1 MSVPKFK
8 RKPSGLEYIDNAYE
22 LQQEIMNLC
31 SKLSAR
37 WARIYQQPID
47 KLAFLQA
54 DLVNM
59 AYSITPQNNEDYLIR
74 RIFLLLSR
82 CCLNAMEVRITAMVS
97 VLYNN
102 PSKCFNR
109 KNGKNYSYNDSYR
122 LALKKIKL
130 DKKLENLG
138 VKYQRQYDLIKGV
151 LAADKRKYGKLSSDN
166 LSDKEIIEIMV
177 SKLFKIF
184 CE

>member
-8 RKPSGLEYIDNAYE
+8 RKPSGLEYIDNAYS

-54 DLVNM
+54 DFVNM
-59 AYSITPQNNEDYLIR
+59 AYSINPKNSEDYLTR

-82 CCLNAMEVRITAMVS
+82 CFLSALEVRIMAMVS

-109 KNGKNYSYNDSYR
+109 KNGKNYTFSE
-122 LALKKIKL
+122 ATKML

-138 VKYQRQYDLIKGV
+138 VQYQRQYDLLKGV
-151 LAADKRKYGKLSSDN
+151 IEADKKKYDN
-166 LSDKEIIEIMV
+166 FGNRQIEKWSNHFFLCFNFLEFSI
-177 SKLFKIF
+177 
-184 CE
+184 

>member
-1 MSVPKFK
+1 MSVPRFK
-8 RKPSGLEYIDNAYE
+8 RKPSGLEYIDNAYS

-37 WARIYQQPID
+37 LAKIYQQPID

-54 DLVNM
+54 DFVNM
-59 AYSITPQNNEDYLIR
+59 AYSINPKNSEDYLTR

-82 CCLNAMEVRITAMVS
+82 CFLSALEVRIMAMVS

-109 KNGKNYSYNDSYR
+109 KNGKNYTFSE
-122 LALKKIKL
+122 ATML

-138 VKYQRQYDLIKGV
+138 VQYQRQYDLLKGV
-151 LAADKRKYGKLSSDN
+151 IEADKKKYDN
-166 LSDKEIIEIMV
+166 LGNRQIEKWSNHFFLCFNFLEFSI
-177 SKLFKIF
+177 
-184 CE
+184 